1 MQLVVA
7 RSIFAAGFIEA
18 GTELREESVSLRR
31 EFFCLEKNI
40 IAVDKGCCWMIR
52 NSFLAEMFLVFKIA
66 LC

>member
-7 RSIFAAGFIEA
+7 HNIFATGFIEA

-40 IAVDKGCCWMIR
+40 IAVDKGCWMIR
-52 NSFLAEMFLVFKIA
+52 NSFRAEMFLVFKIA